1 MALVRI
7 RKKTFLIVASIA
19 ILTSLMVYHVSE
31 VFLLQTALLS
41 EKEIIKEDIQRL
53 NMGIANEFFRL
64 NSVAGDWANW
74 DDTYQYVQDNNTQ
87 YIESNLIFESFQ
99 ELTLNLIIFIN
110 LEGEIVF
117 SKTYDLASRDVIP
130 IPLNYDTILKENDFS
145 ITEYDDPK
153 SGLIKTEYGFLMVSY
168 APILKSSY
176 EGPAQGVLIF
186 GRFFDVTQIALLSE
200 TIGLPIDIV
209 GINSPNM
216 PEDFTKA
223 NKTLSEA
230 NEIVDIIIDETTV
243 AGYIFL
249 KDLNLNPVAIIR
261 ILENRSGYI
270 QAKNS
275 IAYLAVSIVLIDIIL
290 ISLIM
295 ALLDKFVLA
304 RLTKLTK
311 DVEKT
316 TLNESSV
323 HKIELK
329 GDDELSSLAHKIN
342 HMLETINTS
351 QAKLQDY
358 TNNLEEKVAE
368 KTKELNDAHNKI
380 IQNERLAVIG
390 QMASMVAHDL
400 RNPLFGIKNATFILK
415 RRENIKEDEAVKK
428 ILLLIDES
436 LENANRIVNDLL
448 DYSKEIKLE
457 KSTTTL
463 NSLLLSSLKETR
475 LTRAVHLENLVDDS
489 LKVNVDVY
497 KMKRVFINLINNAV
511 DAMPEGGTIKIESL
525 VNESSISISFSD
537 TGKGISQENINKLW
551 KPLFTTKTK
560 GIGLGLVICKRFI
573 EAHNGTI
580 TVTSEEGKGTT
591 FTITL
596 PAISEYNIETN

>member
-99 ELTLNLIIFIN
+99 ELTLNVIIFIN

-261 ILENRSGYI
+261 ILENRFGYI

-275 IAYLAVSIVLIDIIL
+275 IAYLAVSIVLINIIL

>member
-1 MALVRI
+1 MRI

-53 NMGIANEFFRL
+53 NMGMANEFFRL
-64 NSVAGDWANW
+64 NSVVGDWANW

-130 IPLNYDTILKENDFS
+130 IPLNYDTILKENDFN

-176 EGPAQGVLIF
+176 EGPTQGVLIF
-186 GRFFDVTQIALLSE
+186 GRFFDVMQIALLSE

-209 GINSPNM
+209 GINTPNM

-223 NKTLSEA
+223 NKILSEA
-230 NEIVDIIIDETTV
+230 NEIADIIIDETTV

-275 IAYLAVSIVLIDIIL
+275 IAFLAVSIVLIDVIL

-295 ALLDKFVLA
+295 ALLDKFILA

-316 TLNESSV
+316 SLNESSV
-323 HKIELK
+323 HQIELK

-351 QAKLQDY
+351 QVKLQDY
-358 TNNLEEKVAE
+358 ANNLEERVAE
-368 KTKELNDAHNKI
+368 KTKELNEAHNKI

-390 QMASMVAHDL
+390 QMASMMAHDL

-596 PAISEYNIETN
+596 PTISEYNIETN